1 MADSA
6 EPKERGLFTGLVIVV
21 LLMCVGTPAWVLY
34 RQWADPR
41 TKAGM
46 SEAATAHLDALRDG
60 DYPAAYRWVCA
71 SEQKKY
77 PLDQWTRYHV
87 DLDIASYA
95 ITDVEIEE
103 LTEAPTSYYVNAD
116 VRYADGRT
124 QLWHYILYDE
134 SDGWRIC
141 YETGIERPRS

>member
-6 EPKERGLFTGLVIVV
+6 EPKERGLVPGLVIVV
-21 LLMCVGTPAWVLY
+21 LLLCVGTPAWVLY

-46 SEAATAHLDALRDG
+46 TEAATGYLDALRDA

-71 SEQKKY
+71 SERQKY

-87 DLDIASYA
+87 EPDIASYA
-95 ITDVEIEE
+95 ITDVAITD
-103 LTEAPTSYYVNAD
+103 LTEAPTSYTVDAE
-116 VRYADGRT
+116 VRHADGRA
-124 QLWHYILYDE
+124 QLWHYVLYDE

-141 YETGIERPRS
+141 YETVIARPQQ